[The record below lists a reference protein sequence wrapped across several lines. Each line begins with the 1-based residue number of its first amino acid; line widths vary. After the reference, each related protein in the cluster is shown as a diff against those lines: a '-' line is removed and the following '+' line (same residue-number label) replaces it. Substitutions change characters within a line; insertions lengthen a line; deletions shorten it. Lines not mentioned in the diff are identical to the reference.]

1 MKFLNQFDVMN
12 NQSKSVEIVKNLIN
26 KAHNDNN
33 IEMIS
38 QFNDILSTI
47 STVKNF
53 NRLANCLYDGIH
65 IVDADGVVVY
75 LNDAFTRVTGFTQEI
90 IGKHID
96 ELISIGYIA
105 EIAFEA
111 IQTNNSYSIVREN
124 ANNKMTIATTATPIF
139 EENRTL
145 IGTLIIDRDITE
157 LINLEK
163 NLANSK
169 VHLKNLS
176 EEQAKRENTYLEFIK
191 RNSYKGMIGT
201 SDETLKVKKLIMRIA
216 PHDTTVLITGETGTG
231 KEIVAN
237 EIYMNSNRYENPFIK
252 VNCAAIP
259 ANLIESELFGYEKG
273 AFTGANISGKAGL
286 FEIANSG
293 TILLDEIGDMP
304 LELQSKLLRVIQQKE
319 VTRIGGIKPIK
330 LDVRIISSTNCNL
343 YKLAAEGKFRM
354 DLYYR
359 LNLFPVTIPPL
370 RERKEDIKILVKHFL
385 SIFNNKYDKCIEFE
399 DEQYDLLTNYKWPGN
414 IRELENIVER
424 ITIISNESNVIS
436 NDTIASILGI
446 INLDKNIKK
455 DIGLKE
461 KVEELEKL
469 ELIKALERGKST
481 RKAAEIL
488 KINQSNVVRKAI
500 KYGIKLYDA

>member
-1 MKFLNQFDVMN
+1 MKFINQFDVMK
-12 NQSKSVEIVKNLIN
+12 NQSESVEIVKNLIN

-145 IGTLIIDRDITE
+145 IGTIIIDRDITE

-176 EEQAKRENTYLEFIK
+176 DEQVKRENTYLELIK

-201 SDETLKVKKLIMRIA
+201 SDETLNVKKLIMKIA

-304 LELQSKLLRVIQQKE
+304 IELQSKLLRVIQEKE
-319 VTRIGGIKPIK
+319 VTRIGSIKPIK
-330 LDVRIISSTNCNL
+330 LNVRIIASTNCNL
-343 YKLAAEGKFRM
+343 YKLAGEGKFRI

-359 LNLFPVTIPPL
+359 LNLFPITIPPL
-370 RERKEDIKILVKHFL
+370 RERKEDIKILTKHFL
-385 SIFNNKYDKCIEFE
+385 NIFNAKYDKSIRFE
-399 DEQYDLLTNYKWPGN
+399 DEQYDLLANYEWPGN
-414 IRELENIVER
+414 TRELENIVER
-424 ITIISNESNVIS
+424 ITIISNKNNVIN
-436 NDTIASILGI
+436 NDTIESILGI
-446 INLDKNIKK
+446 VNLNIKK
-455 DIGLKE
+455 DMGLKE

-469 ELIKALERGKST
+469 ELKKALEIGRST

>member
-26 KAHNDNN
+26 KARNENN
-33 IEMIS
+33 IELIS
-38 QFNDILSTI
+38 QFSDVLSTI
-47 STVKNF
+47 YTVKNF
-53 NRLANCLYDGIH
+53 NKLANCLYDGIH

-105 EIAFEA
+105 EIALKA

-176 EEQAKRENTYLEFIK
+176 EEQAKRENTYLELIK

-201 SDETLKVKKLIMRIA
+201 SDETLKVKKLIMKIA

-237 EIYMNSNRYENPFIK
+237 EIYMNSNRSENPFIK

-304 LELQSKLLRVIQQKE
+304 IELQSKLLRVIQEKE

-330 LDVRIISSTNCNL
+330 LDVRIIASTNCNL
-343 YKLAAEGKFRM
+343 YKLAIEGKFRI

-359 LNLFPVTIPPL
+359 LNLFPITIAPL
-370 RERKEDIKILVKHFL
+370 RERKEDIKTLTKHFL
-385 SIFNNKYDKCIEFE
+385 NIFSAKYDKSIRFE
-399 DEQYDLLTNYKWPGN
+399 DEQYDLLANYEWPGN

-424 ITIISNESNVIS
+424 ITIISNENNVIN
-436 NDTIASILGI
+436 NDTLESILGI
-446 INLDKNIKK
+446 VNLDINIKK
-455 DIGLKE
+455 DMGLKE

-469 ELIKALERGKST
+469 ELKKALEIGRST

>member
-1 MKFLNQFDVMN
+1 MKFINQFELMN
-12 NQSKSVEIVKNLIN
+12 NQLKSVEIIKKLIAT
-26 KAHNDNN
+26 AHNENN
-33 IEMIS
+33 LDIVS
-38 QFNDILSTI
+38 QLSETLDII
-47 STVKNF
+47 HTVKNF
-53 NRLANCLYDGIH
+53 NIMANCFYDGVH
-65 IVDADGVVVY
+65 IVNPDGIVVY
-75 LNDAFTRVTGFTQEI
+75 LNDAFTRITGFTQEI

-96 ELISIGYIA
+96 DLINIGYIA
-105 EIAFEA
+105 EIALAA
-111 IQTNNSYSIVREN
+111 IKNNKSVSVVRKN
-124 ANNKMTIATTATPIF
+124 AKNKMTIATTSTPIF
-139 EENRTL
+139 EENGNL
-145 IGTLIIDRDITE
+145 LGAIIIDRDITE

-163 NLANSK
+163 KLANSK

-176 EEQAKRENTYLEFIK
+176 EEQAKRENTYVELIK
-191 RNSYKGMIGT
+191 QNSYKGMIGT
-201 SDETLKVKKLIMRIA
+201 SEETIKVKELIMRIA
-216 PHDTTVLITGETGTG
+216 PYDTTVLITGETGTG

-237 EIYMNSNRYENPFIK
+237 EIYMNSKRSENPFIK

-273 AFTGANISGKAGL
+273 AFTGANTAGKAGL

>member
-1 MKFLNQFDVMN
+1 MKFLNQFDVMK
-12 NQSKSVEIVKNLIN
+12 NQVESVEIVKNLIN
-26 KAHNDNN
+26 KARNDNN
-33 IEMIS
+33 IELIQ
-38 QFNDILSTI
+38 QFKGVLSTVY
-47 STVKNF
+47 TVKNF
-53 NRLANCLYDGIH
+53 NILANCLYDGIH

-96 ELISIGYIA
+96 DLVSIGYIA
-105 EIAFEA
+105 EIALEA
-111 IQTNNSYSIVREN
+111 IKTNNSYSIVREN
-124 ANNKMTIATTATPIF
+124 ANNKMTIATTATPILG
-139 EENRTL
+139 EDRTL
-145 IGTLIIDRDITE
+145 LGTLIIDRDITE
-157 LINLEK
+157 LINLER
-163 NLANSK
+163 NLINSK

-176 EEQAKRENTYLEFIK
+176 EEQAKRENTYLELIK

-201 SDETLKVKKLIMRIA
+201 SDETIKVKELIMKIA

-237 EIYMNSNRYENPFIK
+237 EIYMNSKRSEKPFIK

-273 AFTGANISGKAGL
+273 AFTGANTSGKAGL

-304 LELQSKLLRVIQQKE
+304 IELQAKLLRVIQQKE

-330 LDVRIISSTNCNL
+330 LDVRIIASTNCNL
-343 YKLAAEGKFRM
+343 YKLAGDGKFRM

-359 LNLFPVTIPPL
+359 LNLFPITIPPL
-370 RERKEDIKILVKHFL
+370 RERKEDIKTLAKYFL
-385 SIFNNKYDKCIEFE
+385 NIFNAKYDKSIQFE
-399 DEQYDLLTNYKWPGN
+399 DEQYDLLANYEWPGN

-424 ITIISNESNVIS
+424 ITIISNENNLIS
-436 NDTIASILGI
+436 KDTIESILGI
-446 INLDKNIKK
+446 VNSDTNIKK
-455 DIGLKE
+455 DMGLKE

-469 ELIKALERGKST
+469 ELKKALEIGRST